1 MKYLNK
7 KNIIITILIL
17 EIITLVMCEKKTE
30 SSEEYKAAQKDTDQS
45 VTNYTV
51 QNKNQKNQVNDNLF
65 ENGVELDTEPREAG
79 YEFKNSE
86 EIVKCPMY
94 LLYFFSTDNN
104 SFAVSSDNQ
113 LAEEGFHID
122 LYDESLLNANTI
134 LKGNIKTKDKM
145 EVMLGRKDTWRYLLD
160 NYVYIVGDLYMWSY
174 QIFGIYSISES
185 EIENINF
192 NDRTEFNNYIN
203 TLFLMKDEHHHSD
216 PSLQQAILEDWHIVS
231 LYIPSSSSQENGYII
246 QATLRSV
253 SSL

>member
-51 QNKNQKNQVNDNLF
+51 KNKNQKNQV
-65 ENGVELDTEPREAG
+65 
-79 YEFKNSE
+79 
-86 EIVKCPMY
+86 Y

-122 LYDESLLNANTI
+122 LHDESLLNANTI